1 MITCC
6 ICNKKIGRKEE
17 GHIFSHKYNNL
28 TVCEKCHNAK
38 EKLKVNVDGNI
49 ENIQQNRKY
58 FEELLYI
65 GIVHTNAKEPLQM
78 LLKEAENAEKVSLQ
92 YRFRNKDLLI
102 TTGTNFEGYKI
113 VNYLNVLNTE
123 MVLNIGMFS
132 ELGGEI
138 CDISGKT
145 NNIVAQ
151 KISDAKEE
159 VLELLKNKASANGA
173 NGLLGVE
180 FAVIN
185 LIENML
191 VISATGTAVRL
202 QKYEE
207 K

>member
-28 TVCEKCHNAK
+28 IVCEKCHNAK

-49 ENIQQNRKY
+49 EDIQQNRKY

-159 VLELLKNKASANGA
+159 VLELLKNKASENGA

-191 VISATGTAVRL
+191 VIDRKSVV
-202 QKYEE
+202 
-207 K
+207 

>member
-28 TVCEKCHNAK
+28 IVCEKCHNAK

-49 ENIQQNRKY
+49 EDIQQNRKY

-159 VLELLKNKASANGA
+159 VLELLKNKASENGA

-202 QKYEE
+202 QKCEE

>member
-17 GHIFSHKYNNL
+17 GHIFLHKYNHL
-28 TVCEKCHNAK
+28 IMCEKCHNAK
-38 EKLKVNVDGNI
+38 EKLKVNVDGKL
-49 ENIQQNRKY
+49 EDIQKNRKY

-159 VLELLKNKASANGA
+159 VLELLKNKASENGA

-202 QKYEE
+202 QKCEE